1 MISKVKSY
9 LFPEIKNKSRK
20 KLHYSLLGLVVALQF
35 ILLLIGYNEVF
46 NQKKLNSITEDLQ
59 ASKLSDKLVSE
70 AKVSYLIAQNDFY
83 KFLLA
88 KDTLALKSYFSE
100 MSEFVNSLH
109 SIHNLQNKTRT
120 FNGLIKNHTQIN
132 QDISYLKMKVDSM
145 LLYNDY
151 FDYKD
156 DSDLFKIK
164 EFKEDEIL
172 NSVDV
177 ESFVVVDSISRKS
190 LFSRLMAA
198 LSGRIDIQKEIMNVK
213 VTMKYGKNTE
223 IGNIEEQL
231 KMAFDHVTQHYK
243 SQFKNLQQNF
253 DQIQKKDLELLQ
265 NNSKIESVVN
275 SLLQNFSQN
284 NQQALE
290 LGETQFE
297 NQKGLMEGFKFV
309 IVFGIIIILI
319 TLSIVLIQF
328 TKMAF
333 DYEEKLE
340 MAQLKIQQNLNFKNR
355 IVGMISHEVRSP
367 LSLISIYSKIIRS
380 KIQDD
385 EVKEVF
391 KSVDFTTHSLLLM
404 SNQILEFSKSEN
416 AKLELKF
423 NTYNLYEDLTKITN
437 SLKDLVESKGNK
449 LNLKIDIDKNT
460 MVFSDAVK
468 IHQLLYNIVGNANK
482 FTDRGTISIDVTENL
497 IAPKKLEL
505 KFEIQDTGRGISKT
519 DLKYVFEAYHQG
531 TISEN
536 VNDLGAGLGLNLCK
550 EIVEL
555 FNGEIN
561 LSSEVHKGTRVE
573 FNIFV
578 DKI

>member
-59 ASKLSDKLVSE
+59 ASKLSDKLVSD

-243 SQFKNLQQNF
+243 SQFNNLQQNF

-482 FTDRGTISIDVTENL
+482 FTDHGTISIDVTENL

-505 KFEIQDTGRGISKT
+505 KFEIQDTGRGISET

>member
-59 ASKLSDKLVSE
+59 ASKLSDKLVSD

-177 ESFVVVDSISRKS
+177 ESYVVVDSISRKS

-243 SQFKNLQQNF
+243 SQFNNLQQNF

-482 FTDRGTISIDVTENL
+482 FTDHGTISIDVTENL

-505 KFEIQDTGRGISKT
+505 KFEIQDTGRGISET

>member
-20 KLHYSLLGLVVALQF
+20 KLHYSISGLVVALQF

-46 NQKKLNSITEDLQ
+46 NQKKLNSISEDLQ
-59 ASKLSDKLVSE
+59 ASKLSDKLVSD

-100 MSEFVNSLH
+100 MSGLVNSLH
-109 SIHNLQNKTRT
+109 SINNLQNKTRA
-120 FNGLIKNHTQIN
+120 FNGLIKDHTQIN

-190 LFSRLMAA
+190 LFSRLLAA

-223 IGNIEEQL
+223 IGNVEEQL
-231 KMAFDHVTQHYK
+231 KMAFDHVTNHYK
-243 SQFKNLQQNF
+243 TQFKNLQQNF
-253 DQIQKKDLELLQ
+253 DLIQKKDLELLQ

-275 SLLQNFSQN
+275 SLLLSFSQT
-284 NQQALE
+284 NQQALKQ
-290 LGETQFE
+290 GETQFE
-297 NQKGLMEGFKFV
+297 DQKGLMEGFKFV

-319 TLSIVLIQF
+319 ALSFVLIQF

-340 MAQLKIQQNLNFKNR
+340 TAQLKIQQNLNFKNR

-391 KSVDFTTHSLLLM
+391 HSVDFTTHSLLLM

-437 SLKDLVESKGNK
+437 SLKDLVESKGNT
-449 LNLKIDIDKNT
+449 LNLKIQIDKNT
-460 MVFSDAVK
+460 RVFSDAVK

-482 FTDRGTISIDVTENL
+482 FTDKGTISIDVKENL
-497 IAPKKLEL
+497 IDSKKLEL
-505 KFEIQDTGRGISKT
+505 KFEIQDTGRGISET

-555 FNGEIN
+555 FNGEIK

>member
-1 MISKVKSY
+1 MVSKVKSY

-46 NQKKLNSITEDLQ
+46 NQKKLNSISEDLE
-59 ASKLSDKLVSE
+59 ASKLSDKLVSD
-70 AKVSYLIAQNDFY
+70 AKVSYLMAQNDFY

-100 MSEFVNSLH
+100 MSELVHSLD
-109 SIHNLQNKTRT
+109 SIKNLQNNTRT
-120 FNGLIKNHTQIN
+120 FNGLIKNHSQIN

-177 ESFVVVDSISRKS
+177 ESFVVVDSISRKG
-190 LFSRLMAA
+190 LFSRLLAA

-223 IGNIEEQL
+223 IGNVEEQL
-231 KMAFDHVTQHYK
+231 KLAFEHVTNHYK
-243 SQFKNLQQNF
+243 TQFKNLQNNYNLIQN
-253 DQIQKKDLELLQ
+253 KDLELLH
-265 NNSKIESVVN
+265 NNAKMERVVN
-275 SLLQNFSQN
+275 SLLESFSQTSK
-284 NQQALE
+284 QAKE
-290 LGETQFE
+290 QVENQFE
-297 NQKGLMEGFKFV
+297 KQKGLMEGFKFV

-319 TLSIVLIQF
+319 ALSFVLIQF

-340 MAQLKIQQNLNFKNR
+340 TAQLQIQQNLNFKNR

-391 KSVDFTTHSLLLM
+391 QSVDFTTHSLLLM

-437 SLKDLVESKGNK
+437 SLKDLVESKGNTLK
-449 LNLKIDIDKNT
+449 LKIQVDKST

-482 FTDRGTISIDVTENL
+482 FTDKGTISIDVKENF
-497 IAPKKLEL
+497 IDSKKLEL
-505 KFEIQDTGRGISKT
+505 KFEIQDTGRGISET

>member
-1 MISKVKSY
+1 MVSKVKSY

-46 NQKKLNSITEDLQ
+46 NQKKLNSISEDLE
-59 ASKLSDKLVSE
+59 ASKLSDKLVSD

-100 MSEFVNSLH
+100 MSELVHSLD
-109 SIHNLQNKTRT
+109 SIKNLQNNTRA
-120 FNGLIKNHTQIN
+120 FNGLIKNHSQIN

-177 ESFVVVDSISRKS
+177 ESFVVVDSISRKG
-190 LFSRLMAA
+190 LFSRLLAA

-223 IGNIEEQL
+223 IGNVEEQL
-231 KMAFDHVTQHYK
+231 KLAFEHVTNHYK
-243 SQFKNLQQNF
+243 TQFKNLQNNYNLIQN
-253 DQIQKKDLELLQ
+253 KDLELLH
-265 NNSKIESVVN
+265 NNAKMERVVN
-275 SLLQNFSQN
+275 SLLESFSQTSK
-284 NQQALE
+284 QAKE
-290 LGETQFE
+290 QVENQFE
-297 NQKGLMEGFKFV
+297 KQKGLMEGFKFV

-319 TLSIVLIQF
+319 ALSFVLIQF

-340 MAQLKIQQNLNFKNR
+340 TAQLQIQQNLNFKNR

-391 KSVDFTTHSLLLM
+391 QSVDFTTHSLLLM

-437 SLKDLVESKGNK
+437 SLKDLVESKGNTLK
-449 LNLKIDIDKNT
+449 LKIQVDKST

-482 FTDRGTISIDVTENL
+482 FTDKGTISIDVKENF
-497 IAPKKLEL
+497 IDSKKLEL
-505 KFEIQDTGRGISKT
+505 KFEIQDTGRGISET

-561 LSSEVHKGTRVE
+561 LSSEVHKGTRVQ
-573 FNIFV
+573 FNIVV

>member
-59 ASKLSDKLVSE
+59 ASKLSDKLVSDV
-70 AKVSYLIAQNDFY
+70 KVSYLIAQNDFY

-177 ESFVVVDSISRKS
+177 ESYVVVDSISRKS

-243 SQFKNLQQNF
+243 SQFNNLQQNF

-482 FTDRGTISIDVTENL
+482 FTDHGTISIDVTENL

-505 KFEIQDTGRGISKT
+505 KFEIQDTGRGISET